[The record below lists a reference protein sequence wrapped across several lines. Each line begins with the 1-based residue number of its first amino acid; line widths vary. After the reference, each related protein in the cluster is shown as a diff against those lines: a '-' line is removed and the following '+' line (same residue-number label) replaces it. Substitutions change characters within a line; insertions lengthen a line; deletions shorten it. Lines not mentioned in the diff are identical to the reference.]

1 MRYKLILSFL
11 ISLIITSNVSA
22 QITLE
27 NAFPNLS
34 FNDPLD
40 LQNSGDGTNRI
51 FVVER
56 AGRIKVFPNS
66 SSVTS
71 LKTYLDITD
80 RVASGG
86 EMGLLGL
93 AFHPDYENNGYFY
106 VNYTVSSPRKT
117 RISRFQVSAAN
128 PDSADKN
135 SEVILLTFNQPYG
148 NHNGGWV
155 GFGPN
160 DGYLYI
166 GTGDGG
172 SGNDPE
178 NNGQSIVTFL
188 GKILRIDID
197 NQDPGLEYAI
207 PADNP
212 FVDSTG
218 SVVKEIYAW
227 GMRNPWRNSFDP
239 VTGWLWSAD
248 VGQYNWEEID
258 IIENGKN
265 YGWRCREGAHPNIT
279 SGCNYPEYIDP
290 IWEYSHS
297 LGCSVTGGYVYR
309 GPTVPEL
316 TGKYIYADYCTKTV
330 WSLEYDGIS
339 PPDNQTL
346 LTAPGSVTSF
356 GIDENNELYI
366 VTFSPDR
373 IYRFTPTAQIVAPTG
388 LDGMASI
395 TLGFPPQVVV
405 DLWWNDNSDNEDGFI
420 IERKT
425 NSGNFL
431 AIDSVESNVTEYTDW
446 NIIDTTTYTYR
457 VKAFNATY
465 TSGYSN
471 GFTVTTLLR
480 TVEAPTD
487 LVANAIGPNEIDLNW
502 TDNTFSE
509 EGYKIE
515 RKTGAGGTYS
525 VIVSLGEN
533 SETYTDLSVTENTL
547 YYYRVFA
554 FIDQIVSEYSNE
566 DSAKTPN
573 PTGIEDSQIP
583 TEYKLEQNYPNP
595 FNPSTR
601 IQFNLSETSNV
612 NIIIYNSL
620 GKTIEAVSSDVMPA
634 GIYERT
640 WIANGY
646 ASGIYYLKMTAESIN
661 SDKAY
666 SNVIKMIYL
675 K

>member
-1 MRYKLILSFL
+1 MKYRFIVSIVALIF
-11 ISLIITSNVSA
+11 TSNVSA
-22 QITLE
+22 QLSLE

-51 FVVER
+51 FVAER

-71 LKTYLDITD
+71 LNTFLDITD
-80 RVASGG
+80 RVSGGG

-106 VNYTVSSPRKT
+106 VNYTVSNPRKT
-117 RISRFQVSAAN
+117 RISRFQVSSEN

-135 SEVILLTFNQPYG
+135 TELILLTFNQPYP
-148 NHNGGWV
+148 NHNGGWI
-155 GFGPN
+155 GFGPD

-172 SGNDPE
+172 SGGDPQ
-178 NNGQSIVTFL
+178 NNGQSIETFL

-207 PADNP
+207 PSSNP
-212 FVDSTG
+212 FIDSTG

-248 VGQYNWEEID
+248 VGQNQWEEID

-265 YGWRCREGAHPNIT
+265 YGWRCYEGTHQYNT
-279 SGCNYPEYIDP
+279 NGCNYPEYIDP
-290 IWEYSHS
+290 VWEYSHS
-297 LGCSVTGGYVYR
+297 LGCSVSGGYVYR

-316 TGKYIYADYCTKTV
+316 IGKYIYADYCTRTV
-330 WSLEYDGIS
+330 WSLEYDGIT

-346 LTAPGSVTSF
+346 LTAPGSVVSF
-356 GIDENNELYI
+356 GIDECSELYI

-373 IYRFTPTAQIVAPTG
+373 IYRFTPTVQIVAPSG

-395 TLGFPPQVVV
+395 TLGVPPQVIV
-405 DLWWNDNSDNEDGFI
+405 DLWWNDNSNNEDGFI

-425 NSGNFL
+425 NNSNFQV
-431 AIDSVESNVTEYTDW
+431 IDSVELNVNGYTDW
-446 NIIDTTTYTYR
+446 NVIDSTIYSYR
-457 VKAFNATY
+457 IAAYNAINVSSY
-465 TSGYSN
+465 N
-471 GFTVTTLLR
+471 CFEFTVTTPLR

-487 LVANAIGPNEIDLNW
+487 LVATATGPNEIHLNW
-502 TDNTFSE
+502 TDNDLQE

-515 RKTGAGGTYS
+515 RKTGVQGSYS
-525 VIVSLGEN
+525 IIDSLGEN
-533 SETYTDLSVTENTL
+533 SESYTDQSVTENTL

-554 FIDQIVSEYSNE
+554 FIEQIVSEYSNE
-566 DSAKTPN
+566 DSAQTPN
-573 PTGIEDSQIP
+573 PTGIEDSLIP
-583 TEYKLEQNYPNP
+583 TEYRLEQNYPNP
-595 FNPSTR
+595 FNPSTK
-601 IQFNLSETSNV
+601 INFSLAETSTV
-612 NIIIYNSL
+612 NIRIYNSL
-620 GKTIEAVSSDVMPA
+620 GKTIEIISA
-634 GIYERT
+634 GMMQAGFYERT
-640 WIANGY
+640 WNAQRY
-646 ASGIYYLKMTAESIN
+646 ASGIYYLKMTSESIN
-661 SDKAY
+661 SDKVY

>member
-11 ISLIITSNVSA
+11 ISLMIASSVSA
-22 QITLE
+22 QFSLE
-27 NAFPNLS
+27 NAFPSLS

-66 SSVTS
+66 SAVTS

-80 RVASGG
+80 RVSGGG

-106 VNYTVSSPRKT
+106 VNYTVSNPRKT
-117 RISRFQVSAAN
+117 RISRFKVSATN

-135 SEVILLTFNQPYG
+135 SEVILLTFNQPFS
-148 NHNGGWV
+148 NHNGGWI
-155 GFGPN
+155 GFGPD

-172 SGNDPE
+172 SGGDPQ

-212 FVDSTG
+212 FADSTG

-248 VGQYNWEEID
+248 VGQNAWEEID
-258 IIENGKN
+258 IIESGKN
-265 YGWRCREGAHPNIT
+265 YGWRCYEGNHPFNL
-279 SGCNYPEYIDP
+279 SGCNYPEYIFP

-316 TGKYIYADYCTKTV
+316 TGKYIYADYCTRTV

-346 LTAPGSVTSF
+346 LTAPGSVVSF
-356 GIDENNELYI
+356 GIDENNELYV

-373 IYRFTPTAQIVAPTG
+373 IYRFTPTVPLIAPTG
-388 LDGMASI
+388 LDGIASI
-395 TLGFPPQVVV
+395 TLGIPPQVIV
-405 DLWWNDNSDNEDGFI
+405 DLWWNDNSNNEDGFI

-425 NSGNFL
+425 EGGDFMFVGTSAENDAFFL
-431 AIDSVESNVTEYTDW
+431 DENV
-446 NIIDTTTYTYR
+446 IDTTTYTYR
-457 VKAFNATY
+457 VKAYNATDSS
-465 TSGYSN
+465 TYSN
-471 GFTVTTLLR
+471 EFTVTTPLR

-487 LVANAIGPNEIDLNW
+487 LVANATGPNEIELSW
-502 TDNTFSE
+502 VDNDSQE

-515 RKTGAGGTYS
+515 RKTGAQGSYS
-525 VIVSLGEN
+525 VIDSLGEN
-533 SETYTDLSVTENTL
+533 TESYTDQSVNENTL

-554 FIDQIVSEYSNE
+554 FIEQVVSDYSNE

-601 IQFNLSETSNV
+601 IQFSISETSNV
-612 NIIIYNSL
+612 NIRIYNSL
-620 GKTIEAVSSDVMPA
+620 GKTIETVSSGVMPA
-634 GIYERT
+634 GGYEHT

-666 SNVIKMIYL
+666 SNVIKMILL